1 MHLGSGELQAKTN
14 VDHEELVSEEPRWE
28 SLKSHESTQ
37 MMAAFII
44 YQHQERKSQTAKEEL
59 PYTFNSSHHSTPT
72 SWSRL
77 STNCMHGGQLS
88 VEKMRKDKKW
98 KPATTTSMSLP
109 PKVWRV
115 EGRKW
120 ILEDGFEWMHKDGF
134 LSKSRHST
142 YRTETVFVTSSEREQ
157 KSPSTCPRIHPESEK
172 DYFHRTEFLK
182 DSGWQKLI
190 CILITSWV
198 MLIQNIPYTTFIIP
212 RPPNLN

>member
-1 MHLGSGELQAKTN
+1 MDWKWVVHLGSGELQAKTN

-28 SLKSHESTQ
+28 SLKSRESTQ
-37 MMAAFII
+37 VMAAFII

-88 VEKMRKDKKW
+88 MEKMRKDKKW
-98 KPATTTSMSLP
+98 KPAIATSMSLP

-120 ILEDGFEWMHKDGF
+120 ILSMVLNECIRMGFYLRVDI
-134 LSKSRHST
+134 L
-142 YRTETVFVTSSEREQ
+142 RTELRLCLWHHLRENRKVLRPVQ
-157 KSPSTCPRIHPESEK
+157 EFIQSQRKIT
-172 DYFHRTEFLK
+172 FTE
-182 DSGWQKLI
+182 
-190 CILITSWV
+190 
-198 MLIQNIPYTTFIIP
+198 
-212 RPPNLN
+212 